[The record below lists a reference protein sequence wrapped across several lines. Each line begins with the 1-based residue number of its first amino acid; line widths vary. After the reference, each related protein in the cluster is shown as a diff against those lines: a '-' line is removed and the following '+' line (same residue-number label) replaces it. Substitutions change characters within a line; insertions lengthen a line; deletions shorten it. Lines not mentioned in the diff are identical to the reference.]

1 MKAHHM
7 KTSHNRS
14 HGEAETEEA
23 SEHLLE
29 DAQALLSATAHV
41 AEEKVMDAR
50 KRLMAAVDKGRESLQ
65 AVRDKAVAG
74 AKATDRM
81 VRSHPY
87 QAVGIALGLGVLFG
101 YLWGRRN
108 RE

>member
-1 MKAHHM
+1 
-7 KTSHNRS
+7 
-14 HGEAETEEA
+14 
-23 SEHLLE
+23 
-29 DAQALLSATAHV
+29 
-41 AEEKVMDAR
+41 
-50 KRLMAAVDKGRESLQ
+50 VDKGRESLQ

>member
-1 MKAHHM
+1 M

-14 HGEAETEEA
+14 HGETEEA

-50 KRLMAAVDKGRESLQ
+50 KRLIAAVDKGRESLQ

-74 AKATDRM
+74 AKATDRL
-81 VRSHPY
+81 VRAHPY
-87 QAVGIALGLGVLFG
+87 QAVGIAVGIGVLFG

>member
-1 MKAHHM
+1 M

-14 HGEAETEEA
+14 HGETAETEEA

-50 KRLMAAVDKGRESLQ
+50 KRLMAAVDKGRESLI
-65 AVRDKAVAG
+65 AVREKAVAG

-81 VRSHPY
+81 VRTHPY
-87 QAVGIALGLGVLFG
+87 QAVGIALGIGVLVGF
-101 YLWGRRN
+101 LWGRRN

>member
-1 MKAHHM
+1 M

-14 HGEAETEEA
+14 HGGEGESEEA
-23 SEHLLE
+23 SEHLIE

-50 KRLMAAVDKGRESLQ
+50 KRLMAAVDRGRESLL
-65 AVRDKAVAG
+65 AVREKAVAG
-74 AKATDRM
+74 AKATDRL

-87 QAVGIALGLGVLFG
+87 QAAGIALGIGVLVGFI
-101 YLWGRRN
+101 WGRRN